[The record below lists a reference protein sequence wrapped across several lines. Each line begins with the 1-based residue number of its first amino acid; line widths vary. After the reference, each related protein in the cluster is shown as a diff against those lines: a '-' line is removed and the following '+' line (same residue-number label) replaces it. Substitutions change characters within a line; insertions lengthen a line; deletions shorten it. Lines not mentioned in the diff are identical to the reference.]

1 MRERDQAHPSRF
13 TLLVPAVAHGLH
25 RYVDPED
32 QCCDEAQQT
41 IDILRPRLESATGQ
55 AVETII
61 GAHETLA
68 AIQDALNE
76 HHFDEVILT
85 SQASR
90 LSRWA
95 HVDLRRKVADLDRHI
110 RVLGVGAGASAR
122 TAA

>member
-1 MRERDQAHPSRF
+1 
-13 TLLVPAVAHGLH
+13 V
-25 RYVDPED
+25 
-32 QCCDEAQQT
+32 
-41 IDILRPRLESATGQ
+41 
-55 AVETII
+55 VETII
-61 GAHETLA
+61 GADETLA

-95 HVDLRRKVADLDRHI
+95 HMDLRRRVADLDRHI
-110 RVLGVGAGASAR
+110 RVLSVDTSAPAR